1 MKGTWRPCCC
11 RTLLSLL
18 AWTAVITGFCSS
30 MVSMSLSL
38 VNHWL
43 CMPVTVGV
51 DSSDNRVLQQHGLHV
66 PFIGKPLVVHASHF
80 EVLVV
85 AAAGRSARGDI
96 TSAPGGVGVGRFL
109 LVVRALI
116 GDPVNISLGPSSIT
130 AITSPGATAVSENV
144 VVGTIQQMLFR
155 QVIGHVANSNLGA
168 GLDSSNSSKSSTAT
182 ALSLVLDRAHSSLV
196 NPVEVLWGLLDLG
209 HLEKNFL
216 VEGVQEHS
224 GVVIVR
230 KSSSPLGQPFG
241 LRQVHLIGHSHTPRD
256 FSSSIPLIMLNH
268 FLVILIEDGPSLHEL
283 SRVSVLLVEV
293 LGESQ
298 KDFISSHSYA
308 DNGQENKGPHCV
320 AGQ

>member
-43 CMPVTVGV
+43 CMPVTVGL

-66 PFIGKPLVVHASHF
+66 PLIGKPLVVHASHF

-144 VVGTIQQMLFR
+144 VVGTVQQMLFR
-155 QVIGHVANSNLGA
+155 QVIGHVANSDLGA
-168 GLDSSNSSKSSTAT
+168 GLNSSNSSKSSTAT

-196 NPVEVLWGLLDLG
+196 NPV
-209 HLEKNFL
+209 
-216 VEGVQEHS
+216 
-224 GVVIVR
+224 
-230 KSSSPLGQPFG
+230 
-241 LRQVHLIGHSHTPRD
+241 
-256 FSSSIPLIMLNH
+256 
-268 FLVILIEDGPSLHEL
+268 
-283 SRVSVLLVEV
+283 
-293 LGESQ
+293 
-298 KDFISSHSYA
+298 
-308 DNGQENKGPHCV
+308 
-320 AGQ
+320 